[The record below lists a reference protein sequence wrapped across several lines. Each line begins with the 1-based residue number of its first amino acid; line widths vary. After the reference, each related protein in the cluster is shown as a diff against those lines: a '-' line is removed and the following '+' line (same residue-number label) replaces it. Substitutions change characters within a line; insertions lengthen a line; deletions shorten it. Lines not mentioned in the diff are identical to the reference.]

1 MGNKLVYHIVKKPV
15 TKCVLLTMREMRA
28 KFDVWNTS
36 QRRGKESIQTMK
48 NIAAIIAL
56 ALIIPAFNSCIFDAK
71 QAPPTKEKKAPPFRD
86 LTERD
91 DVFFNL
97 QLAYNQMNIDE
108 YNKLLDDK
116 FIFNF
121 SPADLV
127 GDPPNVDVAQWD
139 RAAEIDATR
148 NIFNLGVL
156 PPGVDPVSD
165 ITLELFFTDS
175 RVDTTEG
182 DDWQPVAPPDPQKY
196 PGEVWY
202 FQRIDYFLSVV
213 AGENTFT
220 SGGPLKTEYTIRQVD
235 DNGTMI
241 WRIIS
246 WRDLGE
252 F

>member
-1 MGNKLVYHIVKKPV
+1 
-15 TKCVLLTMREMRA
+15 
-28 KFDVWNTS
+28 
-36 QRRGKESIQTMK
+36 MK

-71 QAPPTKEKKAPPFRD
+71 KAEKEDNTGPPPAFRD

-97 QLAYNQMNIDE
+97 QLAYNQRNIDE
-108 YNKLLDDK
+108 YNKMLDDK

-121 SPADLV
+121 SAADV
-127 GDPPNVDVAQWD
+127 SSGNVDVAQW
-139 RAAEIDATR
+139 
-148 NIFNLGVL
+148 
-156 PPGVDPVSD
+156 
-165 ITLELFFTDS
+165 
-175 RVDTTEG
+175 
-182 DDWQPVAPPDPQKY
+182 
-196 PGEVWY
+196 
-202 FQRIDYFLSVV
+202 IDYFLTVV

-220 SGGPLKTEYTIRQVD
+220 SGNPLKSEWTIRQVD

-252 F
+252 V

>member
-1 MGNKLVYHIVKKPV
+1 
-15 TKCVLLTMREMRA
+15 
-28 KFDVWNTS
+28 
-36 QRRGKESIQTMK
+36 MK
-48 NIAAIIAL
+48 NIAAIVAL
-56 ALIIPAFNSCIFDAK
+56 ALIIPGFNSCIFDAEKVKDPPIK
-71 QAPPTKEKKAPPFRD
+71 QTAAFRD

-108 YNKLLDDK
+108 YNKLLDGP

-121 SPADLV
+121 SAADV
-127 GDPPNVDVAQWD
+127 QSGNVDVAQWD
-139 RAAEIDATR
+139 RVAEIDATR
-148 NIFNLGVL
+148 NIFNLGEL
-156 PPGVDPVSD
+156 PPGVDPISD
-165 ITLELFFTDS
+165 ISLELFFTDS
-175 RVDTTEG
+175 RVDTTAG
-182 DDWQPVAPPDPQKY
+182 DDWQPVTPPDPGQY

-202 FQRIDYFLSVV
+202 FQRIDYFLTVV

-220 SGGPLKTEYTIRQVD
+220 SGNPLKAQWTIRQVD

-252 F
+252 V